1 MKAHASSLL
10 RLFASSLPR
19 CVHVSLCRCLAVS
32 LLLLFATPTLRAQDG
47 TEPHRATQAELDRAT
62 ELQEQAFAAFS
73 RQNYSL
79 AERKL
84 REQLALDPSNFVIYY
99 NLACARSLQA
109 DGPGSVDFLKQA
121 VEHGLTDLTKMKV
134 DPDLAAARAEPEFQ
148 KIAVNWGKI
157 LEAHRDANVAIARKF
172 FKGPK
177 YLQTEDEALRL
188 TYLAATDPKSGEQA
202 REDIGRLA
210 KWAYANVFPDLPDPE
225 KSKVDAWVVV
235 VLPTPEDF
243 KRWSI
248 ASFGPDAVSGS
259 SQVGGLYSHDSKRLV
274 AMDLGGTLR
283 HEFFHVLHWRSC
295 TRLGQ
300 DHAPWIQEGLC
311 SLVEDYEIRGSGDS
325 ATLEP
330 VPSWRTNIS
339 IRLLRGGALTPIKQL
354 VRMDREKFVGSRPLA
369 TYGQART
376 LFLYLWQ
383 TGKLKEWY
391 KTYTDHYA
399 EDATG
404 EKAFEI
410 VYGKPIAEVERDY
423 RAWIRK
429 LPEVAEQTRPG
440 AAGIGADV
448 EQGEGDGP
456 VIVDLPRRSP
466 ARQAGLRVG
475 DVITAIDQQPTRDMN
490 ELVRVLGQH
499 EAGDEVD
506 VSYRRKNAHA
516 TVRVRLIVQ

>member
-1 MKAHASSLL
+1 MRLTPAPPLRFFPAPLL
-10 RLFASSLPR
+10 
-19 CVHVSLCRCLAVS
+19 RCLAAS
-32 LLLLFATPTLRAQDG
+32 LLLLVVTPPLRAQDSG
-47 TEPHRATQAELDRAT
+47 EPRRPTQAELDRAT
-62 ELQEQAFAAFS
+62 DLQEQAFKAFGT
-73 RQNYSL
+73 QNYSL
-79 AERKL
+79 AENKL

-99 NLACARSLQA
+99 NLACARSLQK
-109 DGPGSVDFLKQA
+109 DGPGAVGLLKQA
-121 VEHGLTDLTKMKV
+121 VEHGMTDLGKMKA

-148 KIAVNWGKI
+148 QIAVNWGKI
-157 LEAHRDANVAIARKF
+157 LEAHRDANIAIARRF
-172 FKGPK
+172 FKGPR
-177 YLQTEDEALRL
+177 YTETRDDALRI

-202 REDIGRLA
+202 REDISRLA
-210 KWAYANVFPDLPDPE
+210 KWGYENVFPDLADPE
-225 KSKVDAWVVV
+225 KSRTDAWVVV

-248 ASFGPDAVSGS
+248 ASFGPDAVSGT
-259 SQVGGLYSHDSKRLV
+259 SQIGGLYSHDSKRLV

-311 SLVEDYEIRGSGDS
+311 SLVEDYEVRGSGDS

-339 IRLLRGGALTPIKQL
+339 LRLLRGGSLMPIRQL
-354 VRMDREKFVGSRPLA
+354 VRMDREKFVGTRPLA
-369 TYGQART
+369 TYAQART

-391 KTYTDHYA
+391 QAYTDHYA

-410 VYGKPIAEVERDY
+410 VYGKPIAEVDRAY
-423 RAWIRK
+423 RAWVRT
-429 LPEVAEQTRPG
+429 LPEVAEQARPG

-448 EQGEGDGP
+448 EQGSGDGP
-456 VIVDLPRRSP
+456 VIVELPRRSP
-466 ARQAGLRVG
+466 ARQAGLRIG
-475 DVITAIDQQPTRDMN
+475 DVITAIDGQPTRDMN
-490 ELVRVLGQH
+490 ELVRVLGEH
-499 EAGDEVD
+499 EAGDEVE
-506 VSYRRKNAHA
+506 VSYRRRDAHA

>member
-1 MKAHASSLL
+1 MRLIPLLRFFPASLL
-10 RLFASSLPR
+10 RFFA
-19 CVHVSLCRCLAVS
+19 AS
-32 LLLLFATPTLRAQDG
+32 LLLLIPTAPLFAQDG
-47 TEPHRATQAELDRAT
+47 SDPRRPTQADLDRAT
-62 ELQEQAFAAFS
+62 DLQEQAFAAFA
-73 RQNYSL
+73 RQNYPL
-79 AERKL
+79 AEKKL
-84 REQLALDPSNFVIYY
+84 REQLDLDPANFVIYY
-99 NLACARSLQA
+99 NLACARSLQS
-109 DGPGSVDFLKQA
+109 DGPGSVALLKQA
-121 VEHGLTDLTKMKV
+121 VEHGMTDLTKMKA

-148 KIAVNWGKI
+148 TIAVNWARI
-157 LEAHRDANVAIARKF
+157 LEAHRDSNVAVARKF
-172 FKGPK
+172 FRGPR
-177 YLQTEDEALRL
+177 YTETPDDALRV

-202 REDIGRLA
+202 REDMTRLA
-210 KWAYANVFPDLPDPE
+210 KWGYENVFPDLADPE
-225 KSKVDAWVVV
+225 KSAGDAWVVV

-248 ASFGPDAVSGS
+248 ASFGADAVSGT

-311 SLVEDYEIRGSGDS
+311 SLVEDYETRGSGDA

-339 IRLLRGGALTPIKQL
+339 LRLLRGGSLTPIKQL
-354 VRMDREKFVGSRPLA
+354 VRMDREKFVGTRPLA
-369 TYGQART
+369 TYAQART

-391 KTYTDHYA
+391 RAYTDHYA
-399 EDATG
+399 EDPTG

-410 VYGKPIAEVERDY
+410 VYAKPIAGVERDY
-423 RAWIRK
+423 RAWLRK
-429 LPEVAEQTRPG
+429 LPEVAEQSRPG
-440 AAGIGADV
+440 GAGIGADV
-448 EQGEGDGP
+448 EQGAGDGP
-456 VIVDLPRRSP
+456 EIVSLPRRSP

-475 DVITAIDQQPTRDMN
+475 DAITAIDGQPTRDMN
-490 ELVRVLGQH
+490 ELVRVLGQR
-499 EAGDEVD
+499 EAGEEVD
-506 VSYRRKNAHA
+506 VSYRRGNAHA